1 MFPEV
6 VVATHATPK
15 AADFFHSFFSRQEPT
30 QPRRDRH
37 QGRLAFRRRVGAT
50 MLTAADRFPT
60 DFKEGT
66 QPLEKQNHF
75 DWGSRGSFEFRIY
88 C

>member
-1 MFPEV
+1 M
-6 VVATHATPK
+6 
-15 AADFFHSFFSRQEPT
+15 RPT
-30 QPRRDRH
+30 QH
-37 QGRLAFRRRVGAT
+37 LRRRTSSILSSAAKSRHNLAAIDIRDGWHFGAGLAAT